1 MTVVIPAIAMRHF
14 VAAIGRAVADGTVA
28 RNNHMA
34 RAVDCPRA
42 AIGMDASAGANPA
55 RLGERQN
62 ALEHRTMKAVD
73 VLDGWLKH
81 E

>member
-1 MTVVIPAIAMRHF
+1 MRHF
-14 VAAIGRAVADGTVA
+14 VAAIGRAVADGTIA

-34 RAVDCPRA
+34 RAVHGPRTS
-42 AIGMDASAGANPA
+42 IGMDASTGANPA

-62 ALEHRTMKAVD
+62 ALDHRTMKAVD
-73 VLDGWLKH
+73 VLDGRLKH